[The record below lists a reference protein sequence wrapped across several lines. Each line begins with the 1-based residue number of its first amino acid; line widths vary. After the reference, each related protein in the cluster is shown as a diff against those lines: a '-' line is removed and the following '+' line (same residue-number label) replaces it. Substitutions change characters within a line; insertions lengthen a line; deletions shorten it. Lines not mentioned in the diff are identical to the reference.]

1 MRDPPISFKHA
12 KNTHIIIPQRYDT
25 VQMSII
31 DPVLPSLAAASFAAA
46 DLTVLEGFAVASGAF
61 ESNLLAAL
69 ELSSSEALVSG
80 VAGLLHTVYCDKLFL
95 RL

>member
-1 MRDPPISFKHA
+1 
-12 KNTHIIIPQRYDT
+12 
-25 VQMSII
+25 MSNV

-80 VAGLLHTVYCDKLFL
+80 VAGLLHIFYCNKVLS